1 MIAMFR
7 IVTKYK
13 NFELIKQIVKWFIGF
28 NDGER
33 KSKIRC
39 LLLGNSTLK
48 EMGFV
53 IYIGEV
59 MWDASGRKE

>member
-33 KSKIRC
+33 KSKMRW

-59 MWDASGRKE
+59 MRHASGRKE